1 MNETGNETM
10 TDNTAVDDQET
21 GATVQTDNQSGGAPS
36 AGNETT
42 NGTLIDTNWTI
53 DAKALDGMNIESGLV
68 DSYTGLA
75 KKYGLNQENATSL
88 LKDAAE
94 ILNRMDVET
103 VTKQRNA
110 WAEESRND
118 KEFGGAALDANLAI
132 AKKAVDAYGTPE
144 IKEFLETTGLGNH
157 PEVIRLFYRVG
168 KTLTED
174 GIVTSRTGGNAIRT
188 FDDAARKLYGNP

>member
-10 TDNTAVDDQET
+10 TDNTAVDGQKT

-42 NGTLIDTNWTI
+42 NGTLIAPNWTI

-68 DSYTGLA
+68 DSYTVLA

-94 ILNRMDVET
+94 IMNRMDVET

-118 KEFGGAALDANLAI
+118 KEFGGAALDAVHLA
-132 AKKAVDAYGTPE
+132 G
-144 IKEFLETTGLGNH
+144 
-157 PEVIRLFYRVG
+157 
-168 KTLTED
+168 
-174 GIVTSRTGGNAIRT
+174 GGNQGCDRSGECGTYTI
-188 FDDAARKLYGNP
+188 